1 LPAWRGGTTLGDMS
15 RVRIYSK
22 EGCPFSEDARL
33 FLEEKGIPYDEV
45 DITERPDLR
54 AEMIRE
60 AGGADSTPQ
69 IFIDGR
75 HLGGY
80 HDLIEEDR
88 QGRLAATMASGLDA
102 R

>member
-1 LPAWRGGTTLGDMS
+1 LPGWAGGTTLGDMS
-15 RVRIYSK
+15 RIRIYSK
-22 EGCPFSEDARL
+22 EGCPFSERARL

-45 DITERPDLR
+45 DITRRPDLR

-60 AGGADSTPQ
+60 AGGADTTPQ
-69 IFIDGR
+69 IFLDDR

-80 HDLIEEDR
+80 DDLVEEDR
-88 QGRLAATMASGLDA
+88 QGRLAAAMASGLDA